1 MRRLVLSVALVAV
14 TLSAGG
20 CSWLFGSVNQDF
32 AAASKK
38 AADEVFPE
46 YEAYLD
52 GDDRL
57 DSDTKELRKDTTRR
71 WRTLIEE
78 ALAQEE

>member
-1 MRRLVLSVALVAV
+1 MRRLVLSVALVIAA
-14 TLSAGG
+14 TSMSG

-38 AADEVFPE
+38 NAEAVFPE
-46 YEAYLD
+46 YEAYID

-57 DSDTKELRKDTTRR
+57 DADTKVLRKQTTAR
-71 WRTLIEE
+71 WTKLIDE